1 MTKVTTAIL
10 IPISRR
16 LESSLASDVMK
27 KLITRSLLL
36 LGLLLAL
43 TLPVRAEESHRGF
56 FEADLTGGGKAVF
69 FVQGNHALSIYVF
82 DVATST
88 ASFAGGE
95 IADDGTFSV
104 TASNGAI
111 ITGSVH
117 DDDNPGAFDD
127 DQVTA
132 TIGTQTVTGL
142 RAPTF
147 GPSDD
152 IPGRFTGTAMSTTG
166 AALEVKLVVDSQNR
180 IFFIAADG
188 TSVLGGFGTVTL
200 ASGTSPAKANIAMD
214 KHGDDDPPGDDHGQD
229 ADNLED
235 FNEDLNDDHPNATFA
250 LTLLTGESV
259 SGNLTFGHGAQLGDF
274 TLNGVTYFFRAPQE
288 SSENHL
294 ANIST
299 RGFVNVGQGQ
309 LIGGFI
315 ITGGPKLVLVRALG
329 PSLAA
334 QGVSPVLENPVL
346 KLMSGSTE
354 LRSNDDWK
362 SESNSDDIISTTIP
376 PQDSRESSILVRLE
390 PGAYTAIVTG
400 ANDTTGIALI
410 EVYEI
415 DHD

>member
-1 MTKVTTAIL
+1 
-10 IPISRR
+10 
-16 LESSLASDVMK
+16 MK
-27 KLITRSLLL
+27 TLITRSLLL

-43 TLPVRAEESHRGF
+43 TLPARAEESHRGF
-56 FEADLTGGGKAVF
+56 FEADLAGGGKAVF
-69 FVQGNHALSIYVF
+69 FVQGNHAISIYVF

-88 ASFAGGE
+88 ASFAGSA
-95 IADDGTFSV
+95 IADDETFSV

-142 RAPTF
+142 RVPTF

-152 IPGRFTGTAMSTTG
+152 IPGRFTGTATSTTG

-180 IFFIAADG
+180 IFFIAVDG

-200 ASGTSPAKANIAMD
+200 ASSNSTAQTNTAMAKNGGD
-214 KHGDDDPPGDDHGQD
+214 DPSGDDHGGGNDDPPGDDHGQD

-235 FNEDLNDDHPNATFA
+235 FNEDLNDVHPNATFA

-259 SGNLTFGHGAQLGDF
+259 TGNLTFGHGAQLGDF

-299 RGFVNVGQGQ
+299 RGFVNTGQGQ

-346 KLMSGSTE
+346 TLMSGSTE

-410 EVYEI
+410 EVFEI